1 MNITGSTLAGFAWGE
16 YFGKIHEDLPYK
28 DWEKPATGVV
38 KLTVCSESGML
49 LTDECGDHQ
58 TTQWYLEGTQPTEFC
73 PVHSNSS
80 IPTIIR
86 IRMEREMLKSG
97 ERFSNSLDTS
107 PLVVN
112 YNDNDGTSSSTS
124 GSDNYVIETGK
135 KNGKQSGKQNTVQQ
149 DYDYNYLME

>member
-1 MNITGSTLAGFAWGE
+1 
-16 YFGKIHEDLPYK
+16 
-28 DWEKPATGVV
+28 
-38 KLTVCSESGML
+38 
-49 LTDECGDHQ
+49 
-58 TTQWYLEGTQPTEFC
+58 
-73 PVHSNSS
+73 
-80 IPTIIR
+80 
-86 IRMEREMLKSG
+86 MLKSG